1 MASGSMS
8 GSSPCR
14 FTTISGAGRS
24 FRAASATRSVPVAAG
39 PVMMAVAPARSA
51 AAAMRW
57 SSVATATT
65 STPRAR
71 RARSTT

>member
-1 MASGSMS
+1 MAPGSMS

-14 FTTISGAGRS
+14 FTTSVGRGAS
-24 FRAASATRSVPVAAG
+24 LRAACATRSVPVAAG
-39 PVMMAVAPARSA
+39 PVRIASAPARAA
-51 AAAMRW
+51 AAAMRS